1 MIPIARLV
9 KSLALPITTITFLT
23 STQTLAQGGDNPV
36 NITAINIEPAE
47 EHRSYQLYMELGG
60 EDLYWTVTE
69 SGEVTQIRPDEGYE
83 SGLGGSDPVYT
94 GTALDN
100 QAHRLDGAKGM
111 LVPAVGVEQ
120 HGLPHAFK
128 DVFDNP
134 RQILSTRVET
144 GATGNEREI
153 AGHTAAEHRLAL
165 ISEMVREDDDDPY
178 HMVTYGSVWMVED
191 LPFSYGPLQISN
203 GIFSFLFAPSATPSV
218 HEHYQQ
224 ALADALSPLGLLAG
238 ARLRE
243 FMVEEPTLEQLEA
256 QGWIREEDQRLGQQ
270 VGNTAYEILMTDF
283 STSAAPFDYTALQ
296 NTHATDA
303 ATLEYLETPVMLA
316 SILDVCPALPEQ
328 IPTDQLQDMMR
339 ENASFQG
346 NIEGS
351 MNADMLGEAAFGR
364 QSNSFALTLE
374 GFDGSLEQAACLIMM
389 RVGDGVPE
397 AVTTLDVSDS
407 RLEPGDMMGD
417 LVAFLILADVSQPGE
432 IRHTAVGTAFDGE
445 VVLDSIDED
454 QISGQLSIN
463 GVVTPLEALEDS
475 AAFEYSG
482 EFTARFVWDNI
493 PAAVF

>member
-1 MIPIARLV
+1 MIPIARLA
-9 KSLALPITTITFLT
+9 KSISLPIATFSLLTSALAL
-23 STQTLAQGGDNPV
+23 AQDADNPV

-47 EHRSYQLYMELGG
+47 EHRSYQLHMDIGG
-60 EDLYWTVTE
+60 EDLYWTVIE
-69 SGEVTQIRPDEGYE
+69 SSEVTRIRPDEGYE

-94 GTALDN
+94 GSALGN
-100 QAHRLDGAKGM
+100 QAHRLDNAKEM

-120 HGLPHAFK
+120 HELPYAFT

-153 AGHTAAEHRLAL
+153 AGHTATEHRLAL
-165 ISEMVREDDDDPY
+165 ITEMVRGDDDPY
-178 HMVTYGSVWMVED
+178 HMVNYGSVWMIED

-203 GIFSFLFAPSATPSV
+203 GIFSFLFAPSATPNV

-224 ALADALSPLGLLAG
+224 ALADALAPLGLLAG
-238 ARLRE
+238 ARLQE
-243 FMVEEPTLEQLEA
+243 FMVEEPTLEQLAA
-256 QGWIREEDQRLGQQ
+256 QDWIREEDQRLGQA
-270 VGNTAYEILMTDF
+270 GNAAYEILMTDF
-283 STSAAPFDYTALQ
+283 SATAAPFDYAALQ
-296 NTHATDA
+296 DTYATDA

-316 SILDVCPALPEQ
+316 SIMDVCPALPEH

-374 GFDGSLEQAACLIMM
+374 GFGGSLEQAACLIMM

-397 AVTTLDVSDS
+397 AATTLDVSDS
-407 RLEPGDMMGD
+407 RLEPEDMMGD

-454 QISGQLSIN
+454 QISGRLSIN
-463 GVVTPLEALEDS
+463 GVTTPLEALGDS
-475 AAFEYSG
+475 AAFELDG